1 MVSQRVRQLN
11 EHGFEDGKE
20 FRQRDG
26 GKNMTKNGDKKI
38 RPGSNARIEGFSAE
52 GLALRRHPGSARTL
66 AHSKARF

>member
-38 RPGSNARIEGFSAE
+38 RPGSNARLEVLAEQESSA
-52 GLALRRHPGSARTL
+52 LIAR
-66 AHSKARF
+66 